1 MQNDE
6 NINDTDAYLILKNI
20 DENIGDIKSDLIDI
34 NDYLTIQ
41 NSEIVKEDKNE
52 DEKKEDDKKEE
63 NITKSG
69 EQENQQEEQS
79 ITLEDISI
87 QLDNT
92 NHLLDTQNNL
102 LIVNIFSS
110 GIIAGVLLL
119 TLFWNRFFK

>member
-1 MQNDE
+1 MQNEE
-6 NINDTDAYLILKNI
+6 NITDTDAYLILKNI
-20 DENIGDIKSDLIDI
+20 DENIGDIKSDIIDI
-34 NDYLTIQ
+34 NEYLTIQ
-41 NSEIVKEDKNE
+41 NSEIVKEEKKE
-52 DEKKEDDKKEE
+52 DEKKEEKTEE

-69 EQENQQEEQS
+69 DQENQQEEQS

-110 GIIAGVLLL
+110 GIIVGVLLL
-119 TLFWNRFFK
+119 TLFWTRFFK